1 MISSKI
7 GSKDSWKT
15 DRLENKEEYVESI
28 ITVIGCSVG
37 GYEMFKTLL
46 GCDSE
51 LKYDIGGIDD
61 DKNIKWYED
70 HIRKQL
76 MKLELQNG
84 IKGAI
89 KLSCIMLLS
98 YLNTN

>member
-76 MKLELQNG
+76 MKLDTTTLAFLHNAFELFEHELTY
-84 IKGAI
+84 K
-89 KLSCIMLLS
+89 
-98 YLNTN
+98 